1 MQRRCAAPSPTDNTC
16 ADRPAGST
24 PATDVGH
31 NRLVI
36 VDCAVYR
43 DGQREEIEPVQ
54 LEDVVSHA
62 RQHPDEFVWIAL
74 DEPSPDE
81 LQRVAA
87 EFDLHPLAVE
97 DALEAHQRPKL
108 DVYGDSLFLVLKTLA
123 MGPELQIGE
132 IMVFLGGA
140 FVVTVRYGTP
150 DPLPGV
156 RRRLEAGHQKLLAAG
171 TAGVLYAIADTVVD
185 TYSDIVAE
193 LDTEIDELE
202 ARVFAPERTDDAREI
217 YQLKRRVVQV
227 RRTVVPL
234 IEPTYELAAGQ
245 LPQIDAAAL
254 PFFRDI
260 ADHVR
265 RAADLTESADS
276 LLTDILQAN
285 LAQVTVRQNEDTRR
299 ISAWVAIA
307 AVPTVVA
314 GIYGMNF
321 DHMPELRWRY
331 GYPAVMLLLVAAC
344 TTLYRLFKRSG
355 WL

>member
-1 MQRRCAAPSPTDNTC
+1 
-16 ADRPAGST
+16 
-24 PATDVGH
+24 VGH

-36 VDCAVYR
+36 VDCAIYR
-43 DGQREEIEPVQ
+43 DGEREDIEPAR
-54 LEDVVSHA
+54 LEDEIKHA
-62 RQHPDEFVWIAL
+62 RQHPGELVWIAL
-74 DEPSPDE
+74 HEPSKGE
-81 LQRVAA
+81 LAQIAG

-123 MGPELQIGE
+123 PGPELQMGE

-140 FVVTVRYGTP
+140 FVVTVMHGTP
-150 DPLPGV
+150 DPIPGV
-156 RRRLEAGHQKLLAAG
+156 RQRLEAGHQKLLAAG
-171 TAGVLYAIADTVVD
+171 PAGVLYAIADTVVD
-185 TYSDIVAE
+185 TYSDIVTDLE
-193 LDTEIDELE
+193 TEINELE
-202 ARVFAPERTDDAREI
+202 TQVFAPERTDDAREI

-234 IEPTYELAAGQ
+234 IEPTHELAAGG
-245 LPQIDAAAL
+245 LPHIDANAV

-265 RAADLTESADS
+265 RAADLTESADG
-276 LLTDILQAN
+276 LLTDILHAN
-285 LAQVTVRQNEDTRR
+285 LARVSVRQNEDMRR

-321 DHMPELRWRY
+321 EHMPELRWRY
-331 GYPAVMLLLVAAC
+331 GYPGVLVFLVAAC
-344 TTLYRLFKRSG
+344 ITLYRLFKRSG

>member
-1 MQRRCAAPSPTDNTC
+1 
-16 ADRPAGST
+16 
-24 PATDVGH
+24 VGH

-43 DGQREEIEPVQ
+43 DGEREEIEPAQ
-54 LEDVVSHA
+54 LEEVVKHA
-62 RQHPDEFVWIAL
+62 REHPGEFVWVAL
-74 DEPSPDE
+74 DEPDQAE
-81 LQRVAA
+81 LGRVAS
-87 EFDLHPLAVE
+87 EFDLHTLAVE

-123 MGPELQIGE
+123 TGPELQMGE

-156 RRRLEAGHQKLLAAG
+156 RQRLEAGHQKLLAAG
-171 TAGVLYAIADTVVD
+171 TAGALYAIADTVVD

-193 LDTEIDELE
+193 LETEIDELE

-234 IEPTYELAAGQ
+234 IEPTQELASGQ
-245 LPQIDAAAL
+245 IPHIEETAL

-285 LAQVTVRQNEDTRR
+285 LARVSVRQNEDTRR

-331 GYPAVMLLLVAAC
+331 GYPGVLLFLVAAC

>member
-1 MQRRCAAPSPTDNTC
+1 M
-16 ADRPAGST
+16 
-24 PATDVGH
+24 GH

-54 LEDVVSHA
+54 LEDVVNHA
-62 RQHPDEFVWIAL
+62 RQRPDEFIWIAL

-81 LQRVAA
+81 LQRVEA

-202 ARVFAPERTDDAREI
+202 ARCCTRAHG
-217 YQLKRRVVQV
+217 RRQGDL
-227 RRTVVPL
+227 PAQ
-234 IEPTYELAAGQ
+234 AAG
-245 LPQIDAAAL
+245 
-254 PFFRDI
+254 
-260 ADHVR
+260 
-265 RAADLTESADS
+265 
-276 LLTDILQAN
+276 
-285 LAQVTVRQNEDTRR
+285 
-299 ISAWVAIA
+299 
-307 AVPTVVA
+307 
-314 GIYGMNF
+314 G
-321 DHMPELRWRY
+321 
-331 GYPAVMLLLVAAC
+331 
-344 TTLYRLFKRSG
+344 RSG
-355 WL
+355 GRRCR